1 MTLHLFI
8 WLVVGMFAFQLLLL
22 GYLVLK
28 KVIRQRREKRLEE
41 VYMNTLTPFV
51 DYVAEPE
58 HSNFRPLLE
67 SLKDR
72 EVILERVLNHYISV
86 TKDSAS
92 SPILQSLSKRYL
104 SKKYAKQLASSSW
117 SVRMNTLHYIEDFK
131 VIGLTDNVLQRLQQ
145 TKQWTAEAQQL
156 CRALAALNDERVLEE
171 MDRFGDLPTRH
182 YVDILIRF
190 DEVATQNSLQKALK
204 QGNAS
209 FMQAALIYIG
219 QKSVSSFLPQ
229 VEQMLKSEKNE
240 LRIQALKTIQRLE
253 YISDPQ
259 VLTVFFSSEN
269 WVERMLV
276 ARISGVLRL
285 SRYQGELNILL
296 GDPVWWVRYAAA
308 EAFTNFSN
316 GDLILTHLSE
326 EHEDRYARD
335 MANQWKTLYI
345 GGKN

>member
-8 WLVVGMFAFQLLLL
+8 WLVVGMVAFQLFLL

-28 KVIRQRREKRLEE
+28 KIIRQRKEKRLEE

-51 DYVAEPE
+51 DYVADPE
-58 HSNFRPLLE
+58 NSDFHSLLE
-67 SLKDR
+67 SLKER
-72 EVILERVLNHYISV
+72 EVILERLLNHYISV

-92 SPILQSLSKRYL
+92 SPILQRLSKRYL
-104 SKKYAKQLASSSW
+104 SKKYRNQLTSSSW
-117 SVRMNTLHYIEDFK
+117 STRMNTLHYIEDFK
-131 VIGLTDNVLQRLQQ
+131 VSGLADNLLQRLQQ

-171 MDRFGDLPTRH
+171 MERFSDLPTRH
-182 YVDILIRF
+182 YVDVLMRF
-190 DEVATQNSLQKALK
+190 NEEATQHSLQKGLS

-259 VLTVFFSSEN
+259 VLAVFFSSEN

-285 SRYQGELNILL
+285 SRYQRELNMLL
-296 GDPVWWVRYAAA
+296 GDSVWWVRYAAA
-308 EAFTNFSN
+308 EAFTNFNN

-335 MANQWKTLYI
+335 MANQWKSLYI
-345 GGKN
+345 GGTN